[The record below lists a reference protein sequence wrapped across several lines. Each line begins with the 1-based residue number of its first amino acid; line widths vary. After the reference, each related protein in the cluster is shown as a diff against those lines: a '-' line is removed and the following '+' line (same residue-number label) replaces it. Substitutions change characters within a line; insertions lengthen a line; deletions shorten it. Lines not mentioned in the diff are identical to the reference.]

1 MFKKLL
7 SLVFPM
13 ILVLSAGLYFIP
25 IESASAKTNPSKNS
39 VQNNKTVIVY
49 YFYGSPRCA
58 TCQKIE
64 KYTKEA
70 VTENFSKEIKSK
82 KVSFQAVDLD
92 NPKNKHFSTD
102 YKLFTKSVI
111 VSERKN
117 GKEIK
122 YKNLDK
128 IWTLTNDE
136 KKFKD
141 YINKEVKSSLGG

>member
-1 MFKKLL
+1 MVKRLL
-7 SLVFPM
+7 ILVLP
-13 ILVLSAGLYFIP
+13 ILLVLSAGLYFIP
-25 IESASAKTNPSKNS
+25 AESASAKANQSKNS

-49 YFYGSPRCA
+49 YFYGNPRCA

-70 VTENFSKEIKSK
+70 VAENFSKEIKSK

-92 NPKNKHFSTD
+92 NPKNKHFSKD
-102 YKLFTKSVI
+102 YNLYTKSVI